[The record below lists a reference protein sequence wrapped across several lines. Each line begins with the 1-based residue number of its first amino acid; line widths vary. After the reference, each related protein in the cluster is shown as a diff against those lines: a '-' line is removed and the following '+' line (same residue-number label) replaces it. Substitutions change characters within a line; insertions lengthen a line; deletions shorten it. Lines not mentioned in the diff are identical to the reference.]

1 MENKIQVGDK
11 VQLTMISREGVAL
24 QRYIPKLEE
33 VYTIA
38 ELTEK
43 YIKLNHTKY
52 GDYTYYKGQIRL
64 RKADNSTSGRVA

>member
-1 MENKIQVGDK
+1 MSSIAIGDT
-11 VQLTMISREGVAL
+11 VQLTIISREAVAR

-33 VYTIA
+33 VYTIT

-64 RKADNSTSGRVA
+64 RKADNSTTGRVA